1 MSRNAEARAALERAR
16 RRLDRLELYRRAV
29 RIDGVR
35 VVVSPLFFRLFPWR
49 RYDAYAL
56 WRTIVLRRP
65 LAETSDDL
73 LTHEL
78 CHIWQAQNHP
88 LRTTLA
94 PLRYRYGEN
103 PYEVEARTAVQD
115 TRNPERI

>member
-1 MSRNAEARAALERAR
+1 MSQRPETRAALERAR
-16 RRLDRLELYRRAV
+16 ARLERLQLYPRPLRVERV
-29 RIDGVR
+29 RI
-35 VVVSPLFFRLFPWR
+35 VVSPLFFRLFPWR

-65 LAETSDDL
+65 LAETSEDL

-88 LRTTLA
+88 VRTTLA
-94 PLRYRYGEN
+94 PVRYRYGRN
-103 PYEVEARTAVQD
+103 PYEAEARRAGSESAS
-115 TRNPERI
+115 RG